1 MNNLYY
7 GYDSYIT
14 TLLLIGGFLITLFA
28 QIKVKST
35 YNKYSNKNT
44 KEKLSGFEIARIILD
59 SNDLKNIHIVEVKGN
74 LTDHYDPQN
83 KVVRLS
89 TNVFH
94 DSSIASVAVAAHE
107 CGHAIQDKENYTF
120 MRIRAKLVPVVNFI
134 NKTGYIA
141 TLLGIIFSVFDL
153 LIIGIF
159 MLLITLLFQLVTL
172 PVEFDASKR
181 AKIKIEKLNLATKDE
196 QEGVNKMLSSA
207 AFTYVASVLET
218 LFNLLRLIFIFNSRN
233 DE

>member
-44 KEKLSGFEIARIILD
+44 KGKLSGFEIARIILD

-120 MRIRAKLVPVVNFI
+120 MRIRAKLVPVVNFV